1 MSEVILAVED
11 MKAKKLIEVAMPI
24 KEIST
29 ESVNRISHI

>member
-11 MKAKKLIEVAMPI
+11 MKAKKLIEVAMPN

-29 ESVNRISHI
+29 ERANRFCHI